1 MENKEDGQ
9 TSEPQEADLQD
20 DDERGPGVL
29 GRIRGAFG
37 AAGEGVTGAVDTV
50 TGAGFRKDFEDF
62 TEVVT
67 TTVVGVHRD
76 QVALREQVSNLEAET
91 QQGQSE
97 LRERLTRLE
106 HGLNQGQAE
115 LRERLSRLEAGIHQG
130 QAELREGISTP
141 EQRSPLSGWVVVFGA
156 ASGLAL
162 VCSVAALI
170 MSL

>member
-1 MENKEDGQ
+1 MENENKKDDQ
-9 TSEPQEADLQD
+9 TDEPQEADLQD
-20 DDERGPGVL
+20 DDERGHGVL

-62 TEVVT
+62 TEAVT
-67 TTVVGVHRD
+67 TTVIGVHQD
-76 QVALREQVSNLEAET
+76 QAKLRESLSRFNQNSLQEQAALNENISQLEAEV
-91 QQGQSE
+91 QQE
-97 LRERLTRLE
+97 Y
-106 HGLNQGQAE
+106 AE
-115 LRERLSRLEAGIHQG
+115 LRERFLRL
-130 QAELREGISTP
+130 
-141 EQRSPLSGWVVVFGA
+141 EQRSPLSGWALAFGI

>member
-29 GRIRGAFG
+29 GRIRSALG
-37 AAGEGVTGAVDTV
+37 AAGEGVTGAVV
-50 TGAGFRKDFEDF
+50 